1 MISYLSLH
9 ELNAQLSFYD
19 HFLSGV
25 CLSIRPSVFEFFAA
39 ITWEASTRFSTLHH
53 YKIVCMILQKIFRE
67 SEDLHVNLRIFSS
80 SKFTLVC

>member
-1 MISYLSLH
+1 MIKAYM
-9 ELNAQLSFYD
+9 SFYD

-39 ITWEASTRFSTLHH
+39 ITWEASTIFGTLHH

-67 SEDLHVNLRIFSS
+67 SEDLHMNLRIFSS